1 MKNMVSACI
10 ALASNTYN
18 KTIHSLGEIRKYV
31 VKKEKKITTNRMC
44 ENKCSKSY
52 LRLINSLNNTHA
64 ASYIFH
70 KPNK

>member
-1 MKNMVSACI
+1 MVSAYV
-10 ALASNTYN
+10 ALASNTY
-18 KTIHSLGEIRKYV
+18 IRKRFTV
-31 VKKEKKITTNRMC
+31 WMKLDNMLLKRKKMITTIRMC

-52 LRLINSLNNTHA
+52 LRQNIFLNNTHA